1 MTTQQL
7 TAVAKN
13 YEVWDEDKTPF
24 RKVLRLDA
32 ATYPVDSVLTFL
44 LRLGRNA
51 ASFM

>member
-24 RKVLRLDA
+24 RKVLRWTPLP
-32 ATYPVDSVLTFL
+32 TRWTLF
-44 LRLGRNA
+44 
-51 ASFM
+51 